1 MKTWKI
7 LIPPILKREKACPE
21 ENTKG
26 VVALPL
32 SRGKPMGLQE
42 QGQRQLNGRGQG
54 WGKMKEGCWASWIP
68 QDRTR
73 DLHDCEL
80 VLFLKEREECTKQD
94 SEFLRTALPL
104 LGARLFLPQLPRV
117 GPPLRFCGSGRSHTV
132 P

>member
-32 SRGKPMGLQE
+32 SRGKSMGLQE

-54 WGKMKEGCWASWIP
+54 WDKMKEGYWASWIP

-80 VLFLKEREECTKQD
+80 VLFLKEREE
-94 SEFLRTALPL
+94 
-104 LGARLFLPQLPRV
+104 
-117 GPPLRFCGSGRSHTV
+117 
-132 P
+132 